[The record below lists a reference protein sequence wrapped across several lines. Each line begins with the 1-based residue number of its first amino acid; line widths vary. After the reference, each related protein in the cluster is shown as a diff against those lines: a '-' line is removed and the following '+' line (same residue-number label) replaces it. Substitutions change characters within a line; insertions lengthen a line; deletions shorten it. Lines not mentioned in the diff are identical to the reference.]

1 MDEVFFT
8 EHLIVKVILLSV
20 LWHAVAR
27 LATFIIDLGIKID
40 RIGSFNIIT
49 PHSRGK
55 NQPNNNNPTNQPKK
69 NPQTKTPNTQRFK
82 RMNFS

>member
-55 NQPNNNNPTNQPKK
+55 TNQTTTAQPTNQKKIHKPKPPTLRDLK
-69 NPQTKTPNTQRFK
+69 G
-82 RMNFS
+82 

>member
-1 MDEVFFT
+1 MDEGFFT

-55 NQPNNNNPTNQPKK
+55 NNQTTTTQPNKQKKSTNQ
-69 NPQTKTPNTQRFK
+69 NPQH
-82 RMNFS
+82 SEI